1 MYNII
6 IIIIIILIY
15 KFTGHCRERCCCCR
29 PKTNTSACWP
39 GPVSRLH
46 TDKGRVTYRGATH
59 TTPQTLD
66 GPTEI
71 DEITR
76 QVWLSLTMF
85 NMCTLSV
92 ASLVCLEQVY
102 LIARIAKYDLWLDQ
116 SGNHARLAVVGR
128 PDAESI

>member
-1 MYNII
+1 M
-6 IIIIIILIY
+6 
-15 KFTGHCRERCCCCR
+15 
-29 PKTNTSACWP
+29 
-39 GPVSRLH
+39 SRLH

-92 ASLVCLEQVY
+92 AAPCIFGTGLSAC
-102 LIARIAKYDLWLDQ
+102 APR
-116 SGNHARLAVVGR
+116 
-128 PDAESI
+128 